1 MEVKMSFD
9 DLSYWHLIILIII
22 GICAILAYIKGFFG
36 WLIAIVKK
44 MSANGG
50 HAYSIPKRTITL
62 APSRQSNSTWW
73 HMGRSG
79 NDPAMQ
85 ISGRF
90 TVTNISTY
98 NLLLVAAIMKK
109 QKGMGHVMTRKM
121 DENIY
126 GDYMIPGGG
135 VTELS
140 YHFWIIPP
148 FKPEGESFVADI
160 AIVDQFNNKHWVN
173 GVEFPYS

>member
-1 MEVKMSFD
+1 MSFD
-9 DLSYWHLIILIII
+9 DLNYWYLIILIIV
-22 GICAILAYIKGFFG
+22 GICAILAYVKGFFG
-36 WLIAIVKK
+36 WLIDIVKK
-44 MSANGG
+44 LSTGR
-50 HAYSIPKRTITL
+50 HTYRIPKRTITL
-62 APSRQSNSTWW
+62 APSRQINSTWW

-85 ISGRF
+85 ISGKF
-90 TVTNISTY
+90 TVTNISTF
-98 NLLLVAAIMKK
+98 NLLLVAAKMKK
-109 QKGMGHVMTRKM
+109 RKEMGQVMTRKM

-126 GDYMIPGGG
+126 GGYALPEGG